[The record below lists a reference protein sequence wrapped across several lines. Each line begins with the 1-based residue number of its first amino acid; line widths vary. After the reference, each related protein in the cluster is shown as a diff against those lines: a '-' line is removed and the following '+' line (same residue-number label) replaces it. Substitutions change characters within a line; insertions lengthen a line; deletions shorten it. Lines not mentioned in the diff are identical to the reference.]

1 MLPPYMKDPTA
12 SFAKGPTPDEMRQ
25 ITDGA
30 AYAALL
36 PKLSQDVEGMK
47 KSLQMKVFG
56 LIRAGALTPEAA
68 LAYWIE
74 LKSLNDLVARFST
87 RVTIGTEVG
96 KQVAPAMNIGD

>member
-1 MLPPYMKDPTA
+1 MRVPETR
-12 SFAKGPTPDEMRQ
+12 GPTPEEMRQ

-36 PKLSQDVEGMK
+36 PKLQQDVEGMK
-47 KSLQMKVFG
+47 QALQTKVFRQ
-56 LIRAGALTPEAA
+56 IREGTLTPDAA

-74 LKSLNDLVARFST
+74 LKSLADLVSRFST
-87 RVTIGTEVG
+87 RVTIGVELG